1 MPLPAEGPEG
11 AKSASLGLPYWS
23 NIEKNEQREYF
34 QSSARFHIGAFH
46 DSLLPLHPI
55 RSLVAMVEKGK
66 DKDNEHNYVAD
77 AQNWEARVKGELESA
92 RVSPS
97 IENLHSIRLI
107 KFQNF
112 A

>member
-1 MPLPAEGPEG
+1 
-11 AKSASLGLPYWS
+11 
-23 NIEKNEQREYF
+23 
-34 QSSARFHIGAFH
+34 
-46 DSLLPLHPI
+46 
-55 RSLVAMVEKGK
+55 MVEKGK

>member
-1 MPLPAEGPEG
+1 M
-11 AKSASLGLPYWS
+11 SFSRSMS
-23 NIEKNEQREYF
+23 NV
-34 QSSARFHIGAFH
+34 
-46 DSLLPLHPI
+46 LHPTV
-55 RSLVAMVEKGK
+55 RSTPTINSLMAEK
-66 DKDNEHNYVAD
+66 DKDKDDEHNYVAD